1 MDLSYQEK
9 SILGSL
15 LAMVVVYGYYF
26 ASVLRDLG
34 RPEFDGGSI
43 GRLVLA
49 VIAIIVIEIAYQ
61 IVLAI
66 ESKAEPKDE
75 RDILI
80 ECKAYR
86 NAYFLLATGAALV
99 IACVIVAALARDAAP
114 TRIIVTPFLT
124 VNLVLLA
131 MVLAELVKFL
141 TQLFYYRRGLR

>member
-15 LAMVVVYGYYF
+15 ITIVVVYGYYF
-26 ASVLRDLG
+26 AAVLRDAG
-34 RPEFDGGSI
+34 QPEFNL

-49 VIAIIVIEIAYQ
+49 VIAIIVIEIVYH

-66 ESKAEPKDE
+66 EQKPEPKDE

-80 ECKAYR
+80 ASKDYR
-86 NAYFLLATGAALV
+86 NAYFLLATGAFLV
-99 IACVIVAALARDAAP
+99 IACVVMAGLARDAAP
-114 TRIIVTPFLT
+114 TRIIVTPFIT
-124 VNLVLLA
+124 VNLVLFF
-131 MVLAELVKFL
+131 MVLAELMKFL